1 MKKDPIL
8 KRRIR
13 NNILLLFFLGL
24 GVFSAV
30 LIQKKI
36 KNFDVL
42 RLRVD
47 FLTASERQ
55 PKQTAVENLRN
66 RSFENLIRRIKRR
79 DLSVESL
86 DVSGILFVEQEGDFS
101 FLLNANR
108 SARLNL
114 DGQEIVWS
122 SVFERELN
130 QAVSVFLSRGTH
142 PFQLHFVPSRQGPYL
157 HLLWRHSH
165 DEEFRTIPDFLLF
178 SPDAAGLRW
187 ERLTNIQS
195 RMKGLILLK
204 NGALFLAL
212 ISLLGLVFSLSRSFL
227 KTEIQEGWFRSQKI
241 GSSPRLTDIDMT
253 KGLAGLP
260 MLAVHLDGGNFLPF
274 GAFGAALFF
283 LCSGMNTILFIER
296 TKDKKNYNF
305 YHLFFIVLLFFGGYT
320 QIVVAHP
327 GISYLMPEFLQVS
340 ALSMLVIFML
350 SKVFKKM
357 YLIGYVFP
365 VPFLL
370 HFIYQM
376 DFFPFIDRSSSL
388 GVFFFGSAAFP
399 LFPWSGFFLFGIF
412 LLHLRKKKQYLAVTA
427 LITGLLSFLTVFVF
441 KVPITKFAM
450 SLSYV
455 LLSLFAG
462 ASIFLLFNFLSSE
475 SLHRRFRTLL
485 APLEVIG
492 RNSLMFVYVHYFAL
506 AYIPLQNFVEYPFLM
521 LLIKSLVLFL
531 FCSFC
536 VFYYERSKHDSA
548 LFVPFLLLIISLVFL
563 RYGGFLSVVGDRRLI
578 DILIGLGF
586 AFLYVQLRSRF
597 RVYLKERE

>member
-1 MKKDPIL
+1 MKKDPFL

-13 NNILLLFFLGL
+13 NSILLLFFLGL
-24 GVFSAV
+24 GIFSAV

-47 FLTASERQ
+47 LITASERQ
-55 PKQTAVENLRN
+55 PKQTAVDGLRN
-66 RSFENLIRRIKRR
+66 RAFENLIRRIRRR

-86 DVSGILFVEQEGDFS
+86 DVSGILFIEREGEFS
-101 FLLNANR
+101 FFLNANS
-108 SARLNL
+108 SARLTL
-114 DGQEIVWS
+114 DGQEITRS

-157 HLLWRHSH
+157 HLLWRHGL
-165 DEEFRTIPDFLLF
+165 DEELRTIPDFLLF
-178 SPDAAGLRW
+178 SPDAAGVPD
-187 ERLTNIQS
+187 ERLKELQS
-195 RMKGLILLK
+195 RVKRLDLVKIA
-204 NGALFLAL
+204 ALFLSL
-212 ISLLGLVFSLSRSFL
+212 ISTFGFVFSLSKKFL
-227 KTEIQEGWFRSQKI
+227 KAGTQESGSQPEMNR
-241 GSSPRLTDIDMT
+241 SSPRLTDIDMT

-260 MLAVHLDGGNFLPF
+260 MIAIHLDGGNLFPF
-274 GAFGAALFF
+274 GVFGAALFF

-296 TKDKKNYNF
+296 TKNKKNYNF

-327 GISYLMPEFLQVS
+327 GISHLLPEFLQVS

-365 VPFLL
+365 IPFLL

-376 DFFPFIDRSSSL
+376 DFFPFIDRSSRL
-388 GVFFFGSAAFP
+388 GIFFFGAAAFP

-427 LITGLLSFLTVFVF
+427 LITGLLSFLTVFVL

-521 LLIKSLVLFL
+521 LLIKSLALFL